1 MANTVAVMVEYM
13 DVLTEK
19 YNLLH
24 HQLLEARIMV
34 DKNHIVIQRD
44 KLPDKAVTKSRSVS
58 LVSPPTSLPT
68 VVRRASVASARLPNT
83 AGKQVILL
91 EPTCHLSYVLT
102 LMPRSVP
109 WSPALVRSS
118 RRVWPQLQAGSG
130 LRSEDLV
137 LAISH

>member
-58 LVSPPTSLPT
+58 LVCPPTSLPT
-68 VVRRASVASARLPNT
+68 VVRRASVASGRLANN
-83 AGKQVILL
+83 AGGQVTLL
-91 EPTCHLSYVLT
+91 DICLNVDAQVCPLESSQSEELQEG
-102 LMPRSVP
+102 
-109 WSPALVRSS
+109 PASS
-118 RRVWPQLQAGSG
+118 RKWTKK
-130 LRSEDLV
+130 
-137 LAISH
+137 

>member
-1 MANTVAVMVEYM
+1 VANTVAVMVEYM

-58 LVSPPTSLPT
+58 LACPPTSLPT
-68 VVRRASVASARLPNT
+68 VVRRASVASSRLTNT
-83 AGKQVILL
+83 AEKRV
-91 EPTCHLSYVLT
+91 T
-102 LMPRSVP
+102 L
-109 WSPALVRSS
+109 
-118 RRVWPQLQAGSG
+118 Q
-130 LRSEDLV
+130 
-137 LAISH
+137 H